1 MLRNHFIVSLRTLWR
16 NKAYSIISIFGL
28 AIGLASGI
36 LIFLWI
42 QDEMSYDDF
51 HSHPE
56 HLHRLV
62 AQLNLD
68 GKVETYTTTVA
79 PLAVFGKQ
87 EIPAIINACR
97 ISEDASHYLYQYQ
110 DKILVQEKIA
120 FVDNSFFEMFNF
132 PLIQGNPKKPFSSR
146 MSVVLT
152 ETTAK
157 KYFGT
162 ENPIGKALRINNKYE
177 AEVSGIIRTI
187 PTNSHF
193 QFEVLASFDVI
204 KEQFFESTG
213 RNKTLDEDWD
223 NFNYNL
229 FFQIDDPSKAAEV
242 GKGLQAI
249 HQKNQHDEVISK
261 LTYILEPI
269 KRMHL
274 YNPDGSEG
282 SMLLVKIMA
291 MVAAIIILIACI
303 NYVNLATAQAMKRA
317 KEVSLR
323 KIIGVNNSQLFGR
336 FFCESF
342 VLFFAAL
349 TMALIIIAMLI
360 PFYNEIS
367 GKQLIFSAYLPQILF
382 VSCSTLLVT
391 LILSGAYPAWMLSFF
406 KISTLQGALVL
417 KDKNIF
423 LRKGLVILQFVFSI
437 ILAFATIVIGTQL
450 DYIRTKNLGY
460 KKENVLTFEMRE
472 MGNHFDAAKTELIE
486 QPSVLGVS
494 VSGQDILNV
503 NSSTNVEWVGNQNP
517 KRDFMIKQL
526 PVDRDFLKVLGINLI
541 DGNGFSNTP
550 TDSTNYILNEAAVK
564 AMGLKEP
571 IGAEFKFHER
581 NGRIV
586 GIVKD
591 FHYQSLHQPIAPLV
605 IYYDPFWR
613 SKMYVRVS
621 THNAINVI
629 KEIEKVYKKYNPDF
643 PFAYS
648 FLDDD
653 FIMMYRTDQT
663 IGQLFF
669 FFAGISI
676 FISCMGLFA
685 LASYTT
691 ETRTKE
697 IGIRKVLGASGVNIG
712 LMLSKDFIKLVLI
725 SIMIAFPLAW
735 IGLSKLL
742 ESYAYRVTL
751 SWSIFALSGFLALFV
766 AILTISSQAVKA
778 ALTNPVKLLKSD

>member
-1 MLRNHFIVSLRTLWR
+1 MIRNHLIISFRTLWR
-16 NKAYSIISIFGL
+16 NKTYSLISIVGL
-28 AIGLASGI
+28 AVGLASGI

-56 HLHRLV
+56 KLHRLV

-97 ISEDASHYLYQYQ
+97 ISEDASQYLYQYK

-120 FVDNSFFEMFNF
+120 FVDDTFFEMFNF
-132 PLIQGNPKKPFSSR
+132 PLIQGNPKKPFSTR
-146 MSVVLT
+146 VSVVLT

-177 AEVSGIIRTI
+177 AEVSGIIKTI
-187 PTNSHF
+187 PNNSNF
-193 QFEVLASFDVI
+193 QYEVLSSFDVI
-204 KEQFFESTG
+204 KEQFLESTG

-229 FFQIDDPSKAAEV
+229 FFQIDDPAKAAEV
-242 GKGLQAI
+242 GKGLQVI
-249 HQKNQHDEVISK
+249 HQKNQHDELISK

-269 KRMHL
+269 ERMHL

-291 MVAAIIILIACI
+291 MVAAIIIIIACI

-342 VLFFAAL
+342 VLFVAAL

-360 PFYNEIS
+360 PVYNEIS
-367 GKQLIFSAYLPQILF
+367 GKHLIYSDNLPQILL

-391 LILSGAYPAWMLSFF
+391 LILSGAYPAWMLSIF
-406 KISTLQGALVL
+406 KISTLQGVLVL

-423 LRKGLVILQFVFSI
+423 LRKGLVIVQFVFSI
-437 ILAFATIVIGTQL
+437 ILAIATIIIGMQL

-460 KKENVLTFEMRE
+460 KKENILTFEMRE
-472 MGNHFDAAKTELIE
+472 MGSHFDAAKTELIE
-486 QPSVLGVS
+486 QPGVLGVS
-494 VSGQDILNV
+494 VSGQDLLNV
-503 NSSTNVEWVGNQNP
+503 NSSTNLEWVGNQNP

-526 PVDRDFLKVLGINLI
+526 PVDRDFLKVLDIKLI
-541 DGNGFSNTP
+541 EGNGFSNTP

-564 AMGLKEP
+564 AMGFKDP
-571 IGAEFKFHER
+571 IGAQLKFHER
-581 NGRIV
+581 NGTIV

-591 FHYQSLHQPIAPLV
+591 FHYQSLHQPIAPLI

-613 SKMYVRVS
+613 WKMYVRVA
-621 THNAINVI
+621 THDAINTI
-629 KEIEKVYKKYNPDF
+629 KAIEKVYKKYNPDF

-653 FIMMYRTDQT
+653 FIVMYRTDQT

-725 SIMIAFPLAW
+725 AIMIAFPLAW
-735 IGLSKLL
+735 LVLNKLL
-742 ESYAYRVTL
+742 ESYAYRVAL
-751 SWSIFALSGFLALFV
+751 SWSIFAISGFLALSI
-766 AILTISSQAVKA
+766 AILTISSQAVRA
-778 ALTNPVKLLKSD
+778 ALTNPVKLLRAD